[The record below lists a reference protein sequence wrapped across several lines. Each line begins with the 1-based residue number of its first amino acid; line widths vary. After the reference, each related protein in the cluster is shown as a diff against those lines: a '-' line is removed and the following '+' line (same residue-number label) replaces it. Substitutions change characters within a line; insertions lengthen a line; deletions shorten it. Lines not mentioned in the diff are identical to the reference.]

1 MRATLIYN
9 ANAAATETLAAASIV
24 RTLATIGV
32 SAKVPAINGERDLKD
47 ALRDP
52 GDLVIAAGGDGTVR
66 ATALALYH
74 LRRKVPLALLPLGT
88 ANNVARTL
96 GLTAPPQT
104 LLMGLA
110 KPRPRPFDLGVAR
123 GPWGTVYFLE
133 A

>member
-66 ATALALYH
+66 ALSLIH
-74 LRRKVPLALLPLGT
+74 I
-88 ANNVARTL
+88 
-96 GLTAPPQT
+96 
-104 LLMGLA
+104 
-110 KPRPRPFDLGVAR
+110 
-123 GPWGTVYFLE
+123 
-133 A
+133 